1 MLLLCMLVCAA
12 GKLAT
17 SLVIEFLDFFELE
30 SSKAVFEVESSC
42 VRNILY
48 IIITLCMGRYAML
61 TCVNETK
68 LNLSWHYMV
77 GKFDMEFTLTIHT
90 PTVKNIH

>member
-1 MLLLCMLVCAA
+1 MLLPCMLVCVV

-42 VRNILY
+42 VRNI
-48 IIITLCMGRYAML
+48 YAC
-61 TCVNETK
+61 TVC
-68 LNLSWHYMV
+68 
-77 GKFDMEFTLTIHT
+77 DMQC
-90 PTVKNIH
+90 

>member
-1 MLLLCMLVCAA
+1 MIGLNIVCVNVHDA

-42 VRNILY
+42 VRNVL
-48 IIITLCMGRYAML
+48 
-61 TCVNETK
+61 
-68 LNLSWHYMV
+68 
-77 GKFDMEFTLTIHT
+77 
-90 PTVKNIH
+90 